1 MKGKLPLTPS
11 TSRSPRQPPLSQA
24 CGFGRRQKLPV
35 QGGLVLIPNGD
46 VPGSRSGDVK
56 TSHGSLTPSGMW
68 EIGGVDVHRPT
79 ELSG

>member
-1 MKGKLPLTPS
+1 M
-11 TSRSPRQPPLSQA
+11 
-24 CGFGRRQKLPV
+24 
-35 QGGLVLIPNGD
+35 LIPNGD

-56 TSHGSLTPSGMW
+56 TSHGSLTPSGMG